1 MGKLKITA
9 GLSLAIAYIILVF
22 YLLMYSNAYE
32 TKDYMLYVFWF
43 FGILN
48 AVTNIYYAIEKSIN
62 KWVTIIFVITSIIWI
77 FPFLLI
83 TYFAIPFLII
93 YLFIGIYIQLNQV
106 TKINS

>member
-1 MGKLKITA
+1 MSKLKIAA
-9 GLSLAIAYIILVF
+9 GFSLAVAYIILFF
-22 YLLMYSNAYE
+22 YVLLDRNGSE
-32 TKDYMLYVFWF
+32 PKDYMLYIFWF

-48 AVTNIYYAIEKSIN
+48 AGTNIYYAIEKSIN
-62 KWVTIIFVITSIIWI
+62 KWVTILFVITSIIWI

-83 TYFAIPFLII
+83 TYFGIPFLII